1 MINASQ
7 RANAASSRLGIFAGI
22 TMTAGL
28 YFLYHTH
35 HYLLFH
41 TLAELFSIVV
51 AWAMFMIAWNSSQ
64 YIENGYLTFIAIA
77 YFFIG
82 GVDLLHTLAYH
93 GMPIFTDYDYYAN
106 QLWLV
111 ARYMESV
118 TLLVA
123 LLFLPGKRAVRPY
136 WTLAAYT
143 VLTVISVLS
152 IFRWKIFPICFIEG
166 QGQTTFKIV
175 SEYVICL
182 ILAGDLWAISRHR
195 AQFEPVI
202 YRWMF
207 WSILF
212 TIISET
218 AFAVYISN
226 YGASNLIGHY
236 FKIFSFFLIYKALI
250 ETGIKKPYDLIFRE
264 LVAKEQHL
272 EAARKAADAANQAK
286 SEFLSNMSH
295 ELRTPLNGILGYAQI
310 LKRDGALTAFQKNG
324 VEIIERSGTHLLN
337 LINEILDLSKI
348 EARKMELEPSPVQ
361 FPEFLADVAKILHVR
376 AFQKNIAFDSEL
388 APDLPPIVRADE
400 KRLSQILYNLLGN
413 AIKFT
418 EQGQVTLRVSRL
430 ADESPPRI
438 RFEVQDTGIGIS
450 ADQLEEIFS
459 PFKQVA
465 QQGRRFEGT
474 GLGLTISRKLVR
486 LMGGEISVTSAV
498 GQGSAFRFDLP
509 LPEIPSA
516 AISRIAADADASPQI
531 VGYQGERRRILVV
544 DDRWENR
551 SVIVNALT
559 PLGFDV
565 REAADGHEAVENIAE
580 FQPDLILMDLIMPV
594 LDGCEATRH
603 IRQSP
608 TAKPPKIIAF
618 SASISQAAFTTLT
631 EIGFDGFIAKP
642 IRLHEL
648 LALIERHIGLEW
660 VYRQAAAPPAVATEQ
675 IAPPRR
681 HLETLAELVK
691 SGDIMG
697 IRRELDAIEAEDAR
711 HAAFLAPLRQY
722 AATFQ
727 MRQIRDYVAS
737 HLT

>member
-51 AWAMFMIAWNSSQ
+51 AWAMFMIAWNSRQ

-207 WSILF
+207 WSILL

-272 EAARKAADAANQAK
+272 EDAKKAADAANQAK

-310 LKRDGALTAFQKNG
+310 LKRDGALTEFQKNG

-388 APDLPPIVRADE
+388 APDLPPLVCADE

-418 EQGQVTLRVSRL
+418 EQGGVTLRVSRL

-438 RFEVQDTGIGIS
+438 RFEVHDTGIGIP

-509 LPEIPSA
+509 LQELPAAEISL
-516 AISRIAADADASPQI
+516 IAADADASPQI

-594 LDGCEATRH
+594 LDGCEATLR
-603 IRQSP
+603 IRQAP
-608 TAKPPKIIAF
+608 AAKPPKIIAF
-618 SASISQAAFTTLT
+618 SASVSQAAFTTLT

-642 IRLHEL
+642 VRLHEL

-660 VYRQAAAPPAVATEQ
+660 VYRRAAAPPAVATEQ